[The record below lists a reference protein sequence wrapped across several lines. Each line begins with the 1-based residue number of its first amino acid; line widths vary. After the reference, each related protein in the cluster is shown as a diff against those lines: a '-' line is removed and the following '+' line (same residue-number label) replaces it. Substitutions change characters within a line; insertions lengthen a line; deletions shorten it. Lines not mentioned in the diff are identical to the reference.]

1 MTKLI
6 FSTGN
11 IVAGGPTV
19 FRKRGTNRSNLELVH
34 SLRESIVASKEL
46 YGSPEAPADLDQW
59 TERAGDALFLPR
71 IDWHGAGLR
80 DERSQYEIT
89 VKLFLLAEATVAERE
104 RQAKEALDLVCRELG
119 VQSIDLLIVA
129 FPGLSFEGNCEWDA
143 DKINAQ
149 QGNLEDEV
157 ASWGI
162 FEALHRQGLVQNL
175 GVSEFGSEKLA
186 AFLERTTVRPT
197 VDQIN
202 LQDCCKV
209 PPPLKKVAADNG
221 VELNVHTDSVDILP
235 RRVLCEI
242 LGGNGVLAD
251 GANVGDGLK
260 GELTP
265 QWVVRYL
272 AFVRDRAVIENKG
285 YFAAAELNDK

>member
-1 MTKLI
+1 
-6 FSTGN
+6 
-11 IVAGGPTV
+11 VAGGPTV

-46 YGSPEAPADLDQW
+46 YGSPEAPAGFDQW
-59 TERAGDALFLPR
+59 TERVGEALFLPR
-71 IDWHGAGLR
+71 IDWQGAGLR
-80 DERSQYEIT
+80 DERGQYEIT
-89 VKLFLLAEATVAERE
+89 VKLFLLTEATVAERE

-157 ASWGI
+157 ASWAI
-162 FEALHRQGLVQNL
+162 FEALHRQGIVQNL

-209 PPPLKKVAADNG
+209 PPPLKKVAAENG
-221 VELNVHTDSVDILP
+221 VELNVHTDSVDVLP
-235 RRVLCEI
+235 RPVLGEI
-242 LGGNGVLAD
+242 LSDNGVLAD
-251 GANVGDGLK
+251 GVAGGRGLTGD
-260 GELTP
+260 LTP

-285 YFAAAELNDK
+285 YFAAAELSDK

>member
-1 MTKLI
+1 
-6 FSTGN
+6 
-11 IVAGGPTV
+11 VAGGPTV

-46 YGSPEAPADLDQW
+46 YGSPEAPAADLDQW

-71 IDWHGAGLR
+71 IDWQGAGLR

-157 ASWGI
+157 ASWAI

-242 LGGNGVLAD
+242 LGGNGVLAN
-251 GANVGDGLK
+251 GANGGDGLK